1 MPVSTDEVINE
12 IKVRMRGAEKE
23 WPSAARTLTGQVG
36 HYLSDRQ
43 GMTTELGQLEA
54 EMHHLA
60 NQRLN
65 GAKLDVQAAQSDFH
79 SRASGEKI
87 ATHLQGLLTT
97 VLSQVEFANN
107 FVLGV
112 RAPNKPVRAVTL
124 TGLVPADEFRQ
135 IIEKRQPFK
144 DPTVSYGHGEFS
156 HRIQWYCVMKQ
167 TGFGKGT
174 SWTDFYSWVGTQ
186 KHDEPKTADG
196 PPAWDSLGLW
206 DALVDRAGA
215 NDQSTATP
223 YKTASLDDFR
233 SPENLHASITKNFT
247 ASLPLLSAFLD
258 AREKKREASRIRNDA
273 MLLKNY
279 VTKKVYRGKSKFS
292 DLSTDEQETIDNIIR
307 NRIL

>member
-196 PPAWDSLGLW
+196 PPAWDSLRMVPGNFGDGVYYQRPRLLFGVHQI
-206 DALVDRAGA
+206 DGRISQKSLVHGDYALEGMGTCSWRWPPNGRPHSRVGAPQRTRLQTNLYLSDR
-215 NDQSTATP
+215 
-223 YKTASLDDFR
+223 
-233 SPENLHASITKNFT
+233 
-247 ASLPLLSAFLD
+247 
-258 AREKKREASRIRNDA
+258 
-273 MLLKNY
+273 
-279 VTKKVYRGKSKFS
+279 
-292 DLSTDEQETIDNIIR
+292 
-307 NRIL
+307 